1 MLVARDGEDASGQ
14 TDPEASMRYGSAP
27 GRRKRILEFVTS
39 EGFCSVGELAGSL
52 DVSEMTVRRDVARLE
67 HEGRLRRVHGGITI
81 LPREALSPSA
91 FGDRAADMRMHK
103 QWIAQAAVGL
113 IERGATIGLDA
124 GTTTYELALIM
135 PEHLNLTVA
144 THSLPALTAF
154 VSRKGVRVIGLGGQL
169 QPATQDFVGLAT
181 QAAIAD
187 LSLSVLFLAGRG
199 ITKRGLFCAND
210 HEALVKRKLL
220 EVADRVVLLADSSKC
235 RSAAMVRVCQ
245 LEDIDCMVTDDD
257 IRETEAS
264 MIADHGVDLVIAPRV
279 VLPETVQSEL
289 A

>member
-1 MLVARDGEDASGQ
+1 MRVARDGEDVSGQ

-27 GRRKRILEFVTS
+27 DRRRRILEFVTS
-39 EGFCSVGELAGSL
+39 EGFCSVGELAASL

-91 FGDRAADMRMHK
+91 FGDRAADMRLSK
-103 QWIAQAAVGL
+103 QWIAQAAVRL

-154 VSRKGVRVIGLGGQL
+154 VSRRGVRVIGLGGQL

-199 ITKRGLFCAND
+199 ITERGLFCAND

-220 EVADRVVLLADSSKC
+220 EVADRVVLLADSSKF
-235 RSAAMVRVCQ
+235 RSAAMVRVCR

-264 MIADHGVDLVIAPRV
+264 MVTGHGVDLVIAPRV
-279 VLPETVQSEL
+279 VLPEPVQSEL

>member
-1 MLVARDGEDASGQ
+1 MRVARDGEDAPGQ
-14 TDPEASMRYGSAP
+14 PDPEVSMRYGSAP
-27 GRRKRILEFVTS
+27 DRRKRILEFVTS
-39 EGFCSVGELAGSL
+39 EGFCSVGELAASL

-91 FGDRAADMRMHK
+91 FGDRAADMRMPK
-103 QWIAQAAVGL
+103 QWIAQAAVRL

-181 QAAIAD
+181 QAAIAE

-199 ITKRGLFCAND
+199 ITERGLFCAND

-220 EVADRVVLLADSSKC
+220 EVADRVVLLADSSKF

-257 IRETEAS
+257 IRQTEAS
-264 MIADHGVDLVIAPRV
+264 IIADHGVDLVIAPRV
-279 VLPETVQSEL
+279 VLPDTVESEL

>member
-1 MLVARDGEDASGQ
+1 VARDGEDAPGQ
-14 TDPEASMRYGSAP
+14 TDPEVSMRYGSAP
-27 GRRKRILEFVTS
+27 DRRKRILEFVVG
-39 EGFCSVGELAGSL
+39 EGFCSVGELAASL

-67 HEGRLRRVHGGITI
+67 HEGRLRRVHGGITT

-91 FGDRAADMRMHK
+91 FGDRAADMRLPK
-103 QWIAQAAVGL
+103 QWIAQAALRL
-113 IERGATIGLDA
+113 IDRGATIGLDA
-124 GTTTYELALIM
+124 GTTTFELALIM

-187 LSLSVLFLAGRG
+187 LSLSILFLAGRG
-199 ITKRGLFCAND
+199 ITERGLFCGND

-220 EVADRVVLLADSSKC
+220 EVADRVVLLADSTKF
-235 RSAAMVRVCQ
+235 RSAAMVRVCP
-245 LEDIDCMVTDDD
+245 LEDIDAMVTDDD
-257 IRETEAS
+257 IRETEAA
-264 MIADHGVDLVIAPRV
+264 MIVEHGVDLVVAPRT
-279 VLPETVQSEL
+279 VLPQTAESEL